1 MTLQYIR
8 GEDVIEL
15 VDLGVIVTLLGKIG
29 WDERRRSNNGGNGK
43 NGKNGKLGKLEA
55 SVEGLMRRMDSMA
68 EEAKASRVVRN
79 DLFSRIAEN
88 GKSISR
94 IEGRLE

>member
-1 MTLQYIR
+1 
-8 GEDVIEL
+8 VIEL
-15 VDLGVIVTLLGKIG
+15 VDLGVIVTLLSKIV
-29 WDERRRSNNGGNGK
+29 WDERRRAHNGNGGK

-55 SVEGLMRRMDSMA
+55 AVDGLTKRMDSMA

>member
-1 MTLQYIR
+1 M
-8 GEDVIEL
+8 

-29 WDERRRSNNGGNGK
+29 WDERRRSNG